1 MSNNTRPLTWGK
13 KVGRTDVSFDDYV
26 CVRSWQGYTRSGAH
40 SVSWS
45 LQDKILPG
53 AVLAA
58 ARNPAR
64 TPAAWEKEKE
74 SEREEKP
81 N

>member
-1 MSNNTRPLTWGK
+1 MSNNTRPLTWEK
-13 KVGRTDVSFDDYV
+13 KVSRTDVSFDDYV
-26 CVRSWQGYTRSGAH
+26 CVRSWQGYTHSGAH

-64 TPAAWEKEKE
+64 TPAAREKE
-74 SEREEKP
+74 SEREEKA